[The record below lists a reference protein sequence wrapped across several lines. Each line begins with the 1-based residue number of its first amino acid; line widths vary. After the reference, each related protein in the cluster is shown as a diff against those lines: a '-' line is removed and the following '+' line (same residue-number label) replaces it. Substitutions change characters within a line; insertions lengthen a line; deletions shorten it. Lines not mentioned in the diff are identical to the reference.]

1 MLKEGLLC
9 NPLRDEGSKYVL
21 IIFCYHCLKC
31 ISSKCMINVIGEATK
46 SSKCPIVLCV
56 CMCVH
61 VRAFSKVLG
70 KLNYESLYVCSVCR
84 HCVQT

>member
-1 MLKEGLLC
+1 
-9 NPLRDEGSKYVL
+9 
-21 IIFCYHCLKC
+21 
-31 ISSKCMINVIGEATK
+31 MINVIGEATK

-70 KLNYESLYVCSVCR
+70 KLNYESL
-84 HCVQT
+84 